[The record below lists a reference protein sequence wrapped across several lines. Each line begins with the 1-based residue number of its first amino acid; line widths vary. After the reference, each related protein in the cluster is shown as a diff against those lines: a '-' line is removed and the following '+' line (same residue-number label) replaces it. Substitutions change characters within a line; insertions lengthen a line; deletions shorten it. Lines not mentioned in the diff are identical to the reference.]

1 MIIAFD
7 AELLYDEETHIKYY
21 GNIEMVTN
29 TKMMNDENKVI
40 VWSEK
45 GISHAKRIGSLVGLP
60 GNIEYTNRTD
70 TNRTDEVDLEYIK
83 GDKIKKGKV
92 AIRAY

>member
-1 MIIAFD
+1 MALIAFD
-7 AELLYDEETHIKYY
+7 AELLYDEHNRIKYH
-21 GNIEMVTN
+21 GNIEMVIN

-45 GISHAKRIGSLVGLP
+45 GISHAKRIGSLVDLP

-70 TNRTDEVDLEYIK
+70 KIDLEYIK
-83 GDKIKKGKV
+83 GDKIKRGKV